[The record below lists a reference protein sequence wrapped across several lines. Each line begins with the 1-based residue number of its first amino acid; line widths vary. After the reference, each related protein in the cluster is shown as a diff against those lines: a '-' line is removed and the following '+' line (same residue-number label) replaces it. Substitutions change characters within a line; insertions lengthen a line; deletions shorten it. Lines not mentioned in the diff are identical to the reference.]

1 MNSRLLIWNVIL
13 TILLTGI
20 IFGGCSSIDPQFAN
34 LQSQVQSNRAAVE
47 QLAKAVNEN
56 RNLIT
61 EQSMSILEVKLYTEA
76 TINQLRTSSE

>member
-20 IFGGCSSIDPQFAN
+20 IFGGCSSIDPQFTN
-34 LQSQVQSNRAAVE
+34 LQSQVKSNREVIE
-47 QLAKAVNEN
+47 QLASAINEN

-61 EQSMSILEVKLYTEA
+61 EQSMKVLELKLYTET
-76 TINQLRTSSE
+76 TINQLRGTSE